1 MQLTRMKKLSAGLA
15 VGAALVV
22 VAVVAGVGGFEGT
35 TTEASLFPCR
45 GIPPTIAGT
54 DRCRG
59 DLGHPCHDVIDGK
72 GGDDIIYGLG
82 GDDLLCGGEGNDLIR
97 GGLGKDEIHGGPG
110 SDRLLGGFRCGKL
123 WGGAGNDYLFGQGG
137 RDRLVV
143 QHPSNEG

>member
-54 DRCRG
+54 DG
-59 DLGHPCHDVIDGK
+59 AEVI
-72 GGDDIIYGLG
+72 
-82 GDDLLCGGEGNDLIR
+82 
-97 GGLGKDEIHGGPG
+97 
-110 SDRLLGGFRCGKL
+110 
-123 WGGAGNDYLFGQGG
+123 WGTPAMM
-137 RDRLVV
+137 
-143 QHPSNEG
+143 